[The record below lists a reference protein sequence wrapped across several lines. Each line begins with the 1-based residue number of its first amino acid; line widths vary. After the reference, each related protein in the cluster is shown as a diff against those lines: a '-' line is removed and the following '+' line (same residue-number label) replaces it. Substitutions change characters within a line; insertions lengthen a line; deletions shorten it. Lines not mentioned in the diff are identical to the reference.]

1 MTGRR
6 IYPTLLM
13 TMAALSAT
21 GILHTSSAQT
31 AVSNAQ
37 TLFTDERK
45 GNCAACHKLPGDT
58 AINSISNLGPA
69 LVNLKTRYPD
79 RAKLRAVIWDNRQAD
94 SSKNAQTIMPP
105 YGKNRILT
113 EAEIDTLVRYLETM

>member
-1 MTGRR
+1 MTGRQ
-6 IYPTLLM
+6 IYTSLAMTIVALS
-13 TMAALSAT
+13 TMAIS
-21 GILHTSSAQT
+21 HTSSAQST
-31 AVSNAQ
+31 MPNAQ
-37 TLFTDERK
+37 SLFSDERK

>member
-21 GILHTSSAQT
+21 AILHTSSAQT